1 MEHLKVILLVTSFI
15 IPFILAFQIIF
26 TKDKNIS
33 KIIMAMALL
42 NAGLIFLFDYF
53 YFLSDYSLYY
63 PFHSIHSGLEL
74 CIYPSIYLYIKSIV
88 AEESRLRKDLWH
100 LFPGALVFILA
111 SLIFYVFVGKN
122 DTIFFLK
129 NNKLGYPFVG
139 LKFQVLIISRYIALG
154 SIALQAIYY
163 SVAFL
168 KIPKHYN
175 ERLNSEFSNIENF
188 SIDWINKFNLSF
200 GICGLISFLVYT
212 FIPITGSR
220 ELLIVFVFF
229 IFSVF
234 LCAMGVVSLK
244 QQKPLIDFD
253 EIKGFELNM
262 NVKSKVKDDRLI
274 TELNNYIENQHAY
287 LQPDISLTNV
297 SRILGTN
304 RTYLSSIINQQF
316 GMNFNTYI
324 NYYRIKYV
332 NDYLKD
338 NPKTSKEEL
347 VQLAGFGSKS
357 TMHRAMNKMKG
368 HNNNPEYTDF

>member
-1 MEHLKVILLVTSFI
+1 MEHIKVILLVTSFI

-26 TKDKNIS
+26 TSDNNIS
-33 KIIMAMALL
+33 KIIMAIALL
-42 NAGLIFLFDYF
+42 NSGLVFLFDYF

-63 PFHSIHSGLEL
+63 PLHSIHSGLEL

-88 AEESRLRKDLWH
+88 EEESRLRKDLWH
-100 LFPGALVFILA
+100 FLPGVIAFLFAC
-111 SLIFYVFVGKN
+111 LIFYVYVGKS

-129 NNKLGYPFVG
+129 NNKLGYHFEG

-154 SIALQAIYY
+154 LIALQAIYY

-175 ERLNSEFSNIENF
+175 ERLNNEFSNIENF

-200 GICGLISFLVYT
+200 GICGLFGFLVYT
-212 FIPITGSR
+212 FIPITGFH
-220 ELLIVFVFF
+220 EVLIVFIFF

-234 LCAMGVVSLK
+234 LCAMGIVSLK

-253 EIKGFELNM
+253 EINSDDLNA
-262 NVKSKVKDDRLI
+262 NVKSKIKDERLI
-274 TELNNYIENQHAY
+274 TELNNYVENQHAY
-287 LQPDISLTNV
+287 LQQDISLTNV

-332 NDYLKD
+332 NDYLKN
-338 NPKTSKEEL
+338 NPDTSKEEL
-347 VQLAGFGSKS
+347 VQLGGFGSKS
-357 TMHRAMNKMKG
+357 TMHRALNKMKDY
-368 HNNNPEYTDF
+368 NITP